1 MGDSFVSPHFSIPH
15 SQFPIPQQHML
26 LFALFLMTLS
36 FASAQTYPPTRRV
49 DVKDTF
55 FGTTVADPYRWLE
68 DDRDAE
74 VEAWVAKQRETTEA
88 FLEKIPYRQATIE
101 RIKQLTKVETM
112 SSPWKRAGITFFYKN
127 DGVSNH
133 SVLYMKRDD
142 SEKEEVLL
150 DPNTFAADGTVGL
163 AFAEESLDGK
173 YLAFGKTQAG
183 SDWRDIYVMEIA
195 TKRLLPDVIKWV
207 KNSGVSWYQD
217 GFYYSRYDASKEGTA
232 SLTENNLGQWVAYH
246 KLGTS
251 QDQDDTVFRDSE
263 HPERF
268 VGVYIP
274 ERSPW
279 LIRFEREGASRGN
292 KIFIRPLTEPNGKWK
307 LLYQHD
313 EHAMYPWLFHD
324 GMLYAST
331 TLNAPNERVVRIK
344 DPMGKPQIE
353 TIIDEAEEP
362 LSYFSSGGNK
372 LFVVRLKDVH
382 SVVSVHDMDGKFLNE
397 IELPGAGTVGGFTG
411 FPEDKVV
418 YYTYTSH
425 TYPTTIFTY
434 DIATGA
440 SKVWYKIKAQ
450 FDPEQ
455 FVSRQVFV
463 TSKDG
468 TRVPMFLLHRKDFTP
483 SGDAPTILYGYGG
496 FGVSMQPSF
505 ASTYIPWLE
514 NGGVIAV
521 ACLRGGGEY
530 GEEWHQA
537 GTKERKQNVFDDA
550 IACAEW
556 LIANKITNSSRLA
569 CNGGSNGGLL
579 VGALMTQRPELF
591 RVAIPEVGVMDMLRY
606 HLFTIGRGW
615 MADYGSVDVESEF
628 RALYAYSPYHRLREG
643 VNYPSTMVMTAD
655 HDDRVVPAHSF
666 KFAAQLQYVQRP
678 TSDVQRPMLLRV
690 QVRSGHGAANKA
702 KQIENTADK
711 YVFTWHEMGVTPSY

>member
-1 MGDSFVSPHFSIPH
+1 
-15 SQFPIPQQHML
+15 ML
-26 LFALFLMTLS
+26 ILALLLMSLS
-36 FASAQTYPPTRRV
+36 LASAQRYPTTRRV
-49 DVKDTF
+49 DVNDTF
-55 FGTTVADPYRWLE
+55 FNTTVADPYRWLE

-74 VEAWVAKQRETTEA
+74 VEAWVAKQQETTESY
-88 FLEKIPYRQATIE
+88 LSKIPYRAQIVKRVKE
-101 RIKQLTKVETM
+101 LSRFESM
-112 SSPWKRAGITFFYKN
+112 SSPWRRADITFYYKN

-133 SVLYMKRDD
+133 SVLYMKRDGSD
-142 SEKEEVLL
+142 VEEVLL

-163 AFAEESLDGK
+163 AFAEESLDAK

-195 TKRLLPDVIKWV
+195 TRKLLPDVITWV
-207 KNSGVSWYQD
+207 KNSSVSWHKD
-217 GFYYSRYDASKEGTA
+217 GFYYSRYDASKGGSA

-251 QDQDDTVFRDSE
+251 QDEDDTVYRDTE

-274 ERSPW
+274 DRCPW
-279 LIRFEREGASRGN
+279 LIKYEREGSQNGN
-292 KIFIRPLTEPNGKWK
+292 TIHIRPLTEPDAPWK
-307 LLYQHD
+307 LLFEDKDHSL
-313 EHAMYPWLFHD
+313 YPGNYHD

-331 TLNAPNERVVRIK
+331 NLDAPKERVVRIV
-344 DPMGKPQIE
+344 DPMGEAKIE
-353 TIIDEAEEP
+353 TVVAESEHP
-362 LSYFSSGGNK
+362 ISYYTVGGGR
-372 LFVVRLKDVH
+372 LFVVHMQDVH
-382 SVVSVHDMDGKFLNE
+382 SVVSVHDMNGAFLRDV
-397 IELPGAGTVGGFTG
+397 ELPGAGTVGGFSG
-411 FPEDKVV
+411 YPEDTVV

-434 DIATGA
+434 DIAHGV
-440 SKVWYKIKAQ
+440 SKVWHKIKAQ

-455 FVSRQVFV
+455 FISRQVFV

-468 TRVPMFLLHRKDFTP
+468 TRVPMFLLHRKGFTP

-496 FGVSMQPSF
+496 FSISMNPGFS
-505 ASTYIPWLE
+505 SSYIPWLE
-514 NGGVIAV
+514 NGGVIAI

-530 GEEWHQA
+530 GEDWHQA

-556 LIANKITNSSRLA
+556 LIANNITNTSRLA

-579 VGALMTQRPELF
+579 VGALMTQRPDLF
-591 RVAIPEVGVMDMLRY
+591 RVALPEVGVMDMLRY

-643 VNYPSTMVMTAD
+643 VQYPSTMVMTAD

-666 KFAAQLQYVQRP
+666 KFAAQLQYVQRQ

-690 QVRSGHGAANKA
+690 QVRSGHGAANRA

-711 YVFTWHEMGVTPSY
+711 YVFTWHEMGITPTY